1 MMSMDQIDL
10 KDNYLYESDEI
21 YIRIFNLI
29 HS

>member
-21 YIRIFNLI
+21 SIRIFNLI